1 MPAAIEQRLRSFWED
16 YREPVL
22 DAFPAP
28 PGPPADRARYL
39 QAVDRLYPSDSYHSL
54 SIEGYRVSEELVERV
69 RSDLWR
75 PETDAADRES
85 RDALAARGYWQAHR
99 KVRQDI
105 AEILD
110 GAPPGELARREHAGW
125 YRQLFQPCVAAGFLT
140 EVDLVGFRNDA
151 VYLRGSQHVP
161 PRWETL
167 RDAVPTLFEL
177 LVSEPEPAARAV
189 LGHFL
194 FGYIH
199 PYPDGNGR
207 VARFLMNAMLASGGY
222 PWTVIRVNDRGTY
235 LAALEAASVESDI
248 GSFARFI
255 GERVR
260 NAMESG
266 TVT

>member
-1 MPAAIEQRLRSFWED
+1 MPAAIEKRLRSFWED
-16 YREPVL
+16 YRDAAL

-54 SIEGYRVSEELVERV
+54 SIEGYRVSEELVEHV

-75 PETDAADRES
+75 SETDAAERES

-105 AEILD
+105 IQILD
-110 GAPPGELARREHAGW
+110 GASPGELARREHAGW

-177 LVSEPEPAARAV
+177 LISEPEPAARAV

-222 PWTVIRVNDRGTY
+222 PWTVIRVDDRGAY
-235 LAALEAASVESDI
+235 LAALEAASVESNI
-248 GSFARFI
+248 GPFARFV
-255 GERVR
+255 GAQVR
-260 NAMESG
+260 RTMALAGDS
-266 TVT
+266 

>member
-16 YREPVL
+16 YRDPVL

-75 PETDAADRES
+75 SETDAADRES

-105 AEILD
+105 AEILG

-140 EVDLVGFRNDA
+140 EVDLAGFRNDA

-235 LAALEAASVESDI
+235 LAALETASVESDI
-248 GSFARFI
+248 RPFARFV

-260 NAMESG
+260 SAMESSAA
-266 TVT
+266 T

>member
-1 MPAAIEQRLRSFWED
+1 MPAAIEKRLRSFWED
-16 YREPVL
+16 YRDAVL
-22 DAFPAP
+22 DAFPVP

-75 PETDAADRES
+75 SETDAADRES
-85 RDALAARGYWQAHR
+85 RDALAACSYWQAHR

-105 AEILD
+105 IQILG

-140 EVDLVGFRNDA
+140 EVDLVRFRNDA

-161 PRWETL
+161 PRRETL

-177 LVSEPEPAARAV
+177 LVSEPEPAARVV

-199 PYPDGNGR
+199 PYPDGNGH

-222 PWTVIRVNDRGTY
+222 P
-235 LAALEAASVESDI
+235 
-248 GSFARFI
+248 
-255 GERVR
+255 
-260 NAMESG
+260 
-266 TVT
+266 